1 MIYPYAWF
9 SFISH
14 LFKTTSFSSLTLVT
28 HTVRG
33 VKLLAVCT
41 LNDVMSAGL
50 TSRLTG
56 QHADQRLLL
65 RSSIFLLTC
74 LTVTLPVARAE
85 KYIGEYSD
93 ISNIYRSIN

>member
-1 MIYPYAWF
+1 MIIHTLGF
-9 SFISH
+9 LSFLISSR
-14 LFKTTSFSSLTLVT
+14 LTSFSSLTLVT
-28 HTVRG
+28 HTARG

-85 KYIGEYSD
+85 KYIGECD
-93 ISNIYRSIN
+93 VIFPIFIDP